1 MHRLFSGFG
10 LTAAAGGQ
18 CCRCRSNAADLQKRV
33 AGDLFQHINIPSSQ
47 YRRAALKQAQGA
59 NAIVDTMSATVIK
72 KHNPGMSDTQLRQL
86 ITAHIDEDEFCRYV
100 IQRDINGIALALRET
115 HKDDF
120 FSVPEDNPLKEM
132 LETAGEIVSQD
143 SDTEQA
149 YLAFICK
156 RLKLNFRKLSVEE
169 RKWLKKIAEKS
180 DLLKNPKP
188 QRGRR

>member
-1 MHRLFSGFG
+1 MDY
-10 LTAAAGGQ
+10 A
-18 CCRCRSNAADLQKRV
+18 
-33 AGDLFQHINIPSSQ
+33 
-47 YRRAALKQAQGA
+47 
-59 NAIVDTMSATVIK
+59 
-72 KHNPGMSDTQLRQL
+72 TQLRQL

>member
-1 MHRLFSGFG
+1 MRG
-10 LTAAAGGQ
+10 LI
-18 CCRCRSNAADLQKRV
+18 RR
-33 AGDLFQHINIPSSQ
+33 FPSIKS
-47 YRRAALKQAQGA
+47 
-59 NAIVDTMSATVIK
+59 IK

>member
-1 MHRLFSGFG
+1 MPL
-10 LTAAAGGQ
+10 
-18 CCRCRSNAADLQKRV
+18 CD
-33 AGDLFQHINIPSSQ
+33 
-47 YRRAALKQAQGA
+47 
-59 NAIVDTMSATVIK
+59 
-72 KHNPGMSDTQLRQL
+72 
-86 ITAHIDEDEFCRYV
+86 